1 MDISLKLKVKSLK
14 LSIRWIVVFV
24 FITTPFSFV
33 WGYPIEGLATSPIDE
48 ANKLSQS
55 INETVR
61 NLLQN
66 GFLKS
71 LTPISNFK
79 YNPEVNNPTAA
90 FNINLIN
97 KESFSGQDVWGVL
110 RAIAVLFLQI
120 VATALGVLLGILKVI
135 LELLTSWR

>member
-1 MDISLKLKVKSLK
+1 MPPI
-14 LSIRWIVVFV
+14 FV
-24 FITTPFSFV
+24 LFLLITSPIT
-33 WGYPIEGLATSPIDE
+33 WGYPIEGLATSPLDE
-48 ANKLSQS
+48 ANKLSES

-79 YNPEVNNPTAA
+79 SIRNSIPHSPPTA

-97 KESFSGQDVWGVL
+97 GESFSGQDIWGIL
-110 RAIAVLFLQI
+110 RAVAVLFLQI
-120 VATALGVLLGILKVI
+120 VITVLGVLMGILKLV
-135 LELLTSWR
+135 LGLLTSWR